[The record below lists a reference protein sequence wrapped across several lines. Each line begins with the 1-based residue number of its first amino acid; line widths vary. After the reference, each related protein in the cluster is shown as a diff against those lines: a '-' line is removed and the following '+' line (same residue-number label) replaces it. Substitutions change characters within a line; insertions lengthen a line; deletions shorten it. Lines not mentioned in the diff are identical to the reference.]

1 MEILRAENVYYSYQ
15 TKYQK
20 VDAVQNVSCA
30 FEKGGFYAI
39 IGESGSGKSTFLS
52 LLAGLDI
59 PSGGTIYVDGQPLN
73 ELDRDAYRLNQASV
87 VYQSF
92 HLFPLLTAL
101 ENVMLPMEFKKMP
114 KKEARIRAQKLLQR
128 VGLEERIHGQFPK
141 MMSGGEQQRVA
152 IARAVAT
159 GGEILLADEPTGNL
173 DSKTAQEVLGLLKLT
188 GERFHQTIVMIT
200 HNEALSQLCD
210 RVIHI
215 EDGKIVDDHH
225 AAAFS
230 RNITERT
237 AGGVFDEEQ

>member
-173 DSKTAQEVLGLLKLT
+173 DSENEKKIVELLKKLAHEDGYT
-188 GERFHQTIVMIT
+188 VIVIT
-200 HNEALSQLCD
+200 HNQSVAEETDHIVRMKDGHMDQL
-210 RVIHI
+210 R
-215 EDGKIVDDHH
+215 
-225 AAAFS
+225 
-230 RNITERT
+230 
-237 AGGVFDEEQ
+237 

>member
-1 MEILRAENVYYSYQ
+1 MPLLL
-15 TKYQK
+15 
-20 VDAVQNVSCA
+20 D
-30 FEKGGFYAI
+30 
-39 IGESGSGKSTFLS
+39 GKQPDEGYLQELS
-52 LLAGLDI
+52 RMLGIHERLTHL
-59 PSGGTIYVDGQPLN
+59 PHELSGGQ
-73 ELDRDAYRLNQASV
+73 
-87 VYQSF
+87 
-92 HLFPLLTAL
+92 
-101 ENVMLPMEFKKMP
+101 
-114 KKEARIRAQKLLQR
+114 
-128 VGLEERIHGQFPK
+128 
-141 MMSGGEQQRVA
+141 QQRVA
-152 IARAVAT
+152 IARALIARPD
-159 GGEILLADEPTGNL
+159 IIFADEPTGNL

>member
-173 DSKTAQEVLGLLKLT
+173 DSENEKKIVELLKKLAHEDGYT
-188 GERFHQTIVMIT
+188 VIVIT
-200 HNEALSQLCD
+200 HNIFRMKDGHMDQL
-210 RVIHI
+210 R
-215 EDGKIVDDHH
+215 
-225 AAAFS
+225 
-230 RNITERT
+230 
-237 AGGVFDEEQ
+237 

>member
-1 MEILRAENVYYSYQ
+1 MEIM
-15 TKYQK
+15 K
-20 VDAVQNVSCA
+20 VEDLCKTYGKGEVKVEALKHVSFTLHKGEFAAVV
-30 FEKGGFYAI
+30 
-39 IGESGSGKSTFLS
+39 GESGSGKST
-52 LLAGLDI
+52 LLNCIGALDV
-59 PSGGTIYVDGQPLN
+59 PTGGKILLDGQDLFAMKEEERTIFRRRN
-73 ELDRDAYRLNQASV
+73 IGFIF
-87 VYQSF
+87 QSF
-92 HLFPLLTAL
+92 HLIPELNVEQNIVFPLLLDYKKPDACQVDEIL
-101 ENVMLPMEFKKMP
+101 EVLGLKERREHLP
-114 KKEARIRAQKLLQR
+114 
-128 VGLEERIHGQFPK
+128 GQL
-141 MMSGGEQQRVA
+141 SGGQQQRVA
-152 IARAVAT
+152 IARALVTKPA
-159 GGEILLADEPTGNL
+159 IILADEPTGNL